1 MTQKTNTIESKVLT
15 AIFFI
20 FLLAAIV
27 LISKASLATLK
38 IHSSGAYSVTY
49 FALFGAGII
58 FTKYIYYS
66 MFRVYQY
73 AALIITAAICGLC
86 ILWLQYLQ

>member
-1 MTQKTNTIESKVLT
+1 MNHKSNTIESKILT
-15 AIFFI
+15 VIFFI

-38 IHSSGAYSVTY
+38 INYSGAYSVTY
-49 FALFGAGII
+49 FALFGAGVI

-73 AALIITAAICGLC
+73 AALVITVAICGLS
-86 ILWLQYLQ
+86 ILWLQYLH